1 MLLHPTTVVVI
12 YLTTRSRGYPTPITY
27 RGLSSG
33 NNAVHCDTTLQN
45 ACFSSPPAR
54 PPTAYPG
61 RWSFRSLRPEAK
73 VHSKVT
79 MCQSL
84 LVSSSWS
91 RAIAPSTQTLR
102 SLWSSPPCI
111 IPNNACSDGRRW
123 AAMQRS
129 IQRRVRW
136 VAFSNLDF
144 SLWTELTTSSRA
156 MIISAPMS
164 FWMWIDR
171 SGVSIICWQWIGD
184 WNLTPFSFLVGPRQC
199 TQV

>member
-1 MLLHPTTVVVI
+1 MTSPLFSGEGLPGSNVECQPVWEEFENKHTWLTSGIKAVPNLAVRDGYTQS
-12 YLTTRSRGYPTPITY
+12 YMSAPSAEHTTRSRGYPTPITY

-84 LVSSSWS
+84 LVSSS
-91 RAIAPSTQTLR
+91 
-102 SLWSSPPCI
+102 
-111 IPNNACSDGRRW
+111 
-123 AAMQRS
+123 
-129 IQRRVRW
+129 
-136 VAFSNLDF
+136 
-144 SLWTELTTSSRA
+144 
-156 MIISAPMS
+156 
-164 FWMWIDR
+164 
-171 SGVSIICWQWIGD
+171 
-184 WNLTPFSFLVGPRQC
+184 
-199 TQV
+199 